1 MSEYIRQTAYS
12 TRSTYS
18 LELRSYMVRIFSYM
32 ALALMI
38 TGAVSYFAFES
49 HLIRYFYSPRGI
61 TGLGWLV
68 TFAPIVMVFLVVP
81 QIGTLHINTARF
93 MLGLYSGVMGL
104 SLSHIFIVYAAIE
117 ITRVFFIAASIFL
130 TMSIYGYSTKRD
142 LTSLG
147 SFMMMG
153 LIGVV
158 IAYLVN
164 IFLRS
169 PAIYF
174 VISVIS
180 VFVFI
185 GLTAYDVQKLK
196 ENF

>member
-32 ALALMI
+32 ALALII
-38 TGAVSYFAFES
+38 TGTTSYFTFETG
-49 HLIRYFYSPRGI
+49 LINSFYSPQGI
-61 TGLGWLV
+61 TGLGWLI
-68 TFAPIVMVFLVVP
+68 TFAPLVLVFFIVP
-81 QIGTLHINTARF
+81 AIGRMELNNCRL
-93 MLGLYSGVMGL
+93 MLGIYSAVMGL
-104 SLSHIFIVYAAIE
+104 SLSHIFIVYASIY
-117 ITRVFFIAASIFL
+117 ITRVFFITASIFL
-130 TMSIYGYSTKRD
+130 TMSIYGYTTKRD
-142 LTSLG
+142 LTSIG